1 MPYLLLDKYKTI
13 LDIYD
18 RFEASKGIKLY
29 KVEITFFPHRYN
41 NYLSTTKFYLKSI
54 NDKVIKKKVF
64 GNSSIYDFISI
75 DFSIH
80 NRFFYQKN
88 LSKYLEVNKVLNLLK
103 TDSKRALVKASV
115 FPYLQEDMYL
125 KHNDFDFSKHSLVIG
140 ASGTGK
146 SKLVSLLIKNLYLD
160 SLNKI
165 KYKFIVIDP
174 HSSIEED
181 IGGLNDCK
189 VLDFKTDED
198 SINLFVNRADNL
210 ISSTES
216 IIEIFKNV
224 IKDKFNSKLERV
236 LRYSIFLLLCIS
248 SFNLINLR
256 KLLIE
261 IEYRNKVL
269 RENENILPINI
280 TEFFKVDFNELKTK
294 SYQEAISPIISFIDE
309 MQFLP
314 AFNNS
319 SKLNDFK
326 DVIDN
331 NFITILSLDQTSL
344 GLNLTKTISG
354 FTMQS
359 IMQLIQAHSFKE
371 HIILVIDEVSI
382 IQNNIINRFLSEAR
396 KYNLSLILANQYFEQ
411 INTDLQKAIFT
422 NVVNY
427 FIFRVSRMDASLIE
441 NNIKMEV
448 AVNNSHI
455 NRVKILMELEDRE
468 CIARVGKD
476 GKLYSAFKGRTMD
489 LVPCPRI
496 IQKREKLINRNI
508 KEIDVKQ
515 EFNITTKK
523 TLKDLMKKQS
533 ASRKR
538 IN

>member
-41 NYLSTTKFYLKSI
+41 NYLSTTKFYFK
-54 NDKVIKKKVF
+54 DIKNKITKRKVF
-64 GNSSIYDFISI
+64 GDSSIYNFISI

-103 TDSKRALVKASV
+103 TDNQRALVKASV

-125 KHNDFDFSKHSLVIG
+125 KHNNFDFSKHTLVIG

-146 SKLVSLLIKNLYLD
+146 SKLVSLLIKNLSLD
-160 SLNKI
+160 SLNRI

-181 IGGLNDCK
+181 IGGLDDCK

-216 IIEIFKNV
+216 IIEIFKNI

-236 LRYSIFLLLCIS
+236 LRYSIYLLLSIN
-248 SFNLINLR
+248 SFNLVNLR

-261 IEYRNKVL
+261 IEYRNEIL

-319 SKLNDFK
+319 SNLNDFK

-331 NFITILSLDQTSL
+331 NFITVLSLDQTSL

-354 FTMQS
+354 FAMQS

-382 IQNNIINRFLSEAR
+382 IQNKIINRFLSEAR

-411 INTDLQKAIFT
+411 IDSDLQKAIFT

-427 FIFRVSRMDASLIE
+427 FIFRVSRMDASLLE

-468 CIARVGKD
+468 CIVRVGKD
-476 GKLYSAFKGRTMD
+476 GKLYSAFKGKTLD
-489 LVPCPRI
+489 LIPCPRKSKKNK
-496 IQKREKLINRNI
+496 IQNNKNI
-508 KEIDVKQ
+508 KKIDVKQ
-515 EFNITTKK
+515 EFNIMTKQS
-523 TLKDLMKKQS
+523 LKDLMKKQS

-538 IN
+538 LS

>member
-64 GNSSIYDFISI
+64 GNSSIYDFNSI

>member
-1 MPYLLLDKYKTI
+1 MPYLLLYKYKTI

-64 GNSSIYDFISI
+64 GNSNIYDFISI

>member
-18 RFEASKGIKLY
+18 RFKASKGIKLY

-354 FTMQS
+354 FAMQS

-382 IQNNIINRFLSEAR
+382 IQNKIINRFLSEAR

-411 INTDLQKAIFT
+411 IDSDLQKAIFT

-427 FIFRVSRMDASLIE
+427 FIFRVSRMDASLLE

>member
-13 LDIYD
+13 LDVYD

-29 KVEITFFPHRYN
+29 KIEITFFPHRYN
-41 NYLSTTKFYLKSI
+41 NYLSTTKFYFKSI
-54 NDKVIKKKVF
+54 YDKIIKRKVL
-64 GNSSIYDFISI
+64 GNSSIYNFISI

-88 LSKYLEVNKVLNLLK
+88 LSKYLEVNKILNLLK
-103 TDSKRALVKASV
+103 TDSNRALVKASG

-125 KHNDFDFSKHSLVIG
+125 KHNDFDFSKHTLLIG

-146 SKLVSLLIKNLYLD
+146 SKLVSLLIKNLSLD
-160 SLNKI
+160 SLNRI

-181 IGGLNDCK
+181 IGGLDDCK
-189 VLDFKTDED
+189 VLDFKTNED

-216 IIEIFKNV
+216 ILEIFKNI

-236 LRYSIFLLLCIS
+236 LRYSIFLLLNIN
-248 SFNLINLR
+248 SFNLVNLR

-261 IEYRNKVL
+261 IEYRNEIL

-314 AFNNS
+314 AFNNNS
-319 SKLNDFK
+319 NLNDFK

-354 FTMQS
+354 FAMQS

-411 INTDLQKAIFT
+411 IDSNLQKAIFT

-427 FIFRVSRMDASLIE
+427 FIFRVSRMDASILE

-468 CIARVGKD
+468 CIVRVGKE
-476 GKLYSAFKGRTMD
+476 GKLYSAFKGKTMD

-496 IQKREKLINRNI
+496 IQKKANQLSKNI
-508 KEIDVKQ
+508 KKIDVKQ
-515 EFNITTKK
+515 EFDITTRM

-533 ASRKR
+533 ASRKKL
-538 IN
+538 N

>member
-1 MPYLLLDKYKTI
+1 
-13 LDIYD
+13 
-18 RFEASKGIKLY
+18 
-29 KVEITFFPHRYN
+29 
-41 NYLSTTKFYLKSI
+41 
-54 NDKVIKKKVF
+54 
-64 GNSSIYDFISI
+64 
-75 DFSIH
+75 
-80 NRFFYQKN
+80 
-88 LSKYLEVNKVLNLLK
+88 
-103 TDSKRALVKASV
+103 
-115 FPYLQEDMYL
+115 MYL
-125 KHNDFDFSKHSLVIG
+125 VHNSFDFSKHSLVIG

-181 IGGLNDCK
+181 IGGLDDCK

-198 SINLFVNRADNL
+198 SINLFVNCEDNL

-236 LRYSIFLLLCIS
+236 LRYSIFLLLNINC
-248 SFNLINLR
+248 FNLINLR

-261 IEYRNKVL
+261 IEYRNKIL

-319 SKLNDFK
+319 SNLNDFK

-331 NFITILSLDQTSL
+331 SFITILSLDQTSL

-354 FTMQS
+354 FAMQS

-382 IQNNIINRFLSEAR
+382 IQNKIINRFLSEAR

-411 INTDLQKAIFT
+411 IDTDLQKAIFT

-427 FIFRVSRMDASLIE
+427 FIFRVSRMDARLLE

-448 AVNNSHI
+448 AINNSHI

-496 IQKREKLINRNI
+496 IQKREKQLSKNI
-508 KEIDVKQ
+508 KKINVKE